1 MSKFIYN
8 TLGFQTNEQKQQK
21 QQQIEQKQQQIEQ
34 GIEPIELSNDN
45 SRFDVIKKMYNI
57 IVEFNK
63 KYNINL
69 FDAYP
74 KIDYLHIR
82 EDDIEKNNKYKYPL
96 RDQLIYDEIS
106 YVAFIKYNTANRYE
120 LDFTKYDY
128 KYMSSASAFY
138 PIMKTIHEKLNNN
151 NNDNNDNSTIKN
163 SIYHLLDNAKTNKLQ
178 DIREA
183 YHERLDGSYIR
194 EIREIASDSSE
205 DKIIRDRLE
214 KNKIHDKFESSK
226 IYTIFAILSCV
237 YYYNDQK
244 DRDIESYTK
253 FINQIEN
260 TEYSS
265 QQGGKRKTNRKN
277 IKKNKSTKKINKKSR
292 KTHKKRK
299 N

>member
-8 TLGFQTNEQKQQK
+8 TLGLQTNEQKQKQK
-21 QQQIEQKQQQIEQ
+21 QKQQQIEQ

-74 KIDYLHIR
+74 KIDYLHIK
-82 EDDIEKNNKYKYPL
+82 ESDTETDVIEKNNKYKYPL
-96 RDQLIYDEIS
+96 RDQLSYDKIS

-128 KYMSSASAFY
+128 NSMSSASAFY

-183 YHERLDGSYIR
+183 YHERLNGSYIR
-194 EIREIASDSSE
+194 EIEMDSSK
-205 DKIIRDRLE
+205 DKEIRDELE
-214 KNKIHDKFESSK
+214 NYKIHDKFESSK

-277 IKKNKSTKKINKKSR
+277 IKKNKSTKKIHKKSR